1 MTSRFSVAS
10 NNILSVQGNLDV
22 YSVAEAIK
30 QGSKLLKSNDSFEVI
45 DLQQVNNM
53 DSAGLAFVI
62 ELLKTSKYQKKNL
75 RFKNIPNR
83 MLAVAKVY
91 GLSKIIPAE
100 AFQSA

>member
-10 NNILSVQGNLDV
+10 NNVLSVQGDLDV
-22 YSVAEAIK
+22 YSVAEAIE

-45 DLQQVNNM
+45 DLQQVENM
-53 DSAGLAFVI
+53 DSAGLAFII
-62 ELLKTSKYQKKNL
+62 ELLKASKYQKKNL

-83 MLAVAKVY
+83 MRAVAKVY